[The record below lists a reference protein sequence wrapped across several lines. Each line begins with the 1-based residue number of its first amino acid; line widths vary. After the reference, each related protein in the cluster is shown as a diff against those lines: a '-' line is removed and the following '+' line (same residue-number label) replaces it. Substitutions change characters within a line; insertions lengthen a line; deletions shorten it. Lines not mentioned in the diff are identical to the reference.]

1 MKIIK
6 ILNYIFP
13 LIIGALCSY
22 MGSLTHIGKNNILQI
37 IMIFTLSVIFSILLF
52 YYISVPWPG
61 TRFVSH
67 SGEVCISNKRGFYLS
82 FTRFISFETR
92 SWSQDFYY
100 KWKDIRGQC
109 HFCVRKNNAK
119 NGNNFIENRAKL
131 LDYWWIS

>member
-52 YYISVPWPG
+52 YDAKTELDKLQKSYHNNYSNIITKFLILKNIVIQL
-61 TRFVSH
+61 FAIII
-67 SGEVCISNKRGFYLS
+67 CIF
-82 FTRFISFETR
+82 
-92 SWSQDFYY
+92 
-100 KWKDIRGQC
+100 
-109 HFCVRKNNAK
+109 RKN
-119 NGNNFIENRAKL
+119 RAL
-131 LDYWWIS
+131 APHERSAVPLGTDHCPVG

>member
-52 YYISVPWPG
+52 YDAKTELDKLQKSYHNNYSNIITKFLILKNIVIQLFLLNLIS
-61 TRFVSH
+61 
-67 SGEVCISNKRGFYLS
+67 LS
-82 FTRFISFETR
+82 FWELFI
-92 SWSQDFYY
+92 Y
-100 KWKDIRGQC
+100 C
-109 HFCVRKNNAK
+109 
-119 NGNNFIENRAKL
+119 L
-131 LDYWWIS
+131 LYTVYIMMKK

>member
-52 YYISVPWPG
+52 YDAKTELDKLQKSYHNNYSNIFLLNLIS
-61 TRFVSH
+61 
-67 SGEVCISNKRGFYLS
+67 LS
-82 FTRFISFETR
+82 FLELFI
-92 SWSQDFYY
+92 Y
-100 KWKDIRGQC
+100 C
-109 HFCVRKNNAK
+109 
-119 NGNNFIENRAKL
+119 L
-131 LDYWWIS
+131 LYTVYIMMKK

>member
-52 YYISVPWPG
+52 Y
-61 TRFVSH
+61 
-67 SGEVCISNKRGFYLS
+67 
-82 FTRFISFETR
+82 
-92 SWSQDFYY
+92 D
-100 KWKDIRGQC
+100 
-109 HFCVRKNNAK
+109 AK
-119 NGNNFIENRAKL
+119 T
-131 LDYWWIS
+131 